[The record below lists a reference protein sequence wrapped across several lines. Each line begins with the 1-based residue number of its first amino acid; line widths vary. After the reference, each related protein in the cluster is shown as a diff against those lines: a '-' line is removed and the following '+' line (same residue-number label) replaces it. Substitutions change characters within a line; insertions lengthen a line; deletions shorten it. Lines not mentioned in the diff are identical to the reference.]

1 MAVGMRSYPAL
12 IKDMRKRPQFAH
24 DLFTFIID
32 EVLVP
37 FIQVQKEY
45 CDMAMCVGADAWCA
59 VPNLS
64 VKEMKEWV
72 VPYNQQL
79 AEKAREFGMTVMFV
93 SGDYCEEQLEKF
105 DVEVLHGSFDVEVA
119 SQGTPSLLLL
129 MGRWQDYP
137 LEPVRD
143 YTARYRK
150 QGIKVPIAAGV
161 NARLLRDGPVEKIVS
176 TIKRYIDA
184 FARDHE
190 LNVLLSN
197 IPADTPPDHVHAAV
211 AAVHTYGRTPIG
223 TNLDEI
229 PFELPTRESFQEWK
243 KKASTAA

>member
-1 MAVGMRSYPAL
+1 MTL
-12 IKDMRKRPQFAH
+12 
-24 DLFTFIID
+24 
-32 EVLVP
+32 
-37 FIQVQKEY
+37 
-45 CDMAMCVGADAWCA
+45 CVGADAWCA

-64 VKEMKEWV
+64 VEAMKEWV
-72 VPYNQQL
+72 VPYIQLL
-79 AEKAREFGMTVMFV
+79 AEKAQACGVEVMCV

-105 DVEVLHGSFDVEVA
+105 DVTVLHGSFDVEVA
-119 SQGTPSLLLL
+119 AQGTPSLLLL

-150 QGIKVPIAAGV
+150 RGIRVPIAAGV

-176 TIKRYIDA
+176 TVRRYIDA

-197 IPADTPPDHVHAAV
+197 IPADTPPDHVHAAI
-211 AAVHTYGRTPIG
+211 AAVHTFGRKPIAA
-223 TNLDEI
+223 NLDEI
-229 PFELPTRESFQEWK
+229 PFEMPVRESFQEWK
-243 KKASTAA
+243 KTVTAAA